1 MDPSIIHC
9 LPTWYE
15 LASEDKVHSLPVE
28 WDEGLTKASR
38 CSPTGKLGGGCILP
52 SFLDHVSWGKWVL
65 WTLEPNRFD
74 LSGIT
79 EMLTVSLQCDIFSQQ
94 SWWQEMLEFKV
105 WKCSICHRLPSN
117 KWYFFSLALKCWYGF
132 IKIWIWS
139 VPHMLMCW
147 HYFVTQAH
155 VSKSS

>member
-9 LPTWYE
+9 LPTWSE
-15 LASEDKVHSLPVE
+15 LGSEDKVHSLPVE

-79 EMLTVSLQCDIFSQQ
+79 EMLTVRLQCDIFSQQ
-94 SWWQEMLEFKV
+94 SWWQQMLEFKV

-117 KWYFFSLALKCWYGF
+117 KWYFSSLALKCWYGF

-155 VSKSS
+155 VS